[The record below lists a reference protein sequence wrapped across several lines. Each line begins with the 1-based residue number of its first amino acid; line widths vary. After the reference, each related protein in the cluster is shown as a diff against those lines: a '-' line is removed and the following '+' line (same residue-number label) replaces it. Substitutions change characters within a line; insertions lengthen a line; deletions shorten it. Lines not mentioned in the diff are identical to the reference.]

1 MQAFF
6 SDPYITL
13 YQGDALTCLSGLK
26 SNGVDAVV
34 TDPPYSSGAFTLPG
48 KQASPR
54 IKYQNTSTVKMY
66 PEMLGDGRDQR
77 SFIRWAA
84 LWLAECWR
92 IARPCAPLLVFSDW
106 CSSRP

>member
-13 YQGDALTCLSGLK
+13 YQGDALTCLSGLE

-66 PEMLGDGRDQR
+66 PEMMAAISAVSSAGRLSGLPSAGVSLDH
-77 SFIRWAA
+77 
-84 LWLAECWR
+84 
-92 IARPCAPLLVFSDW
+92 APLFW
-106 CSSRP
+106 CFQTGGSSRP